1 MSCSSSLR
9 CWKLEAQ
16 GRAVW
21 VEHVA
26 ALCHP
31 EELGNLYGDAAQH
44 LYRLLGYSGKSYVIE
59 IKKEKK
65 KKRQNQLIP
74 PRWMP
79 DELCWS
85 RAM

>member
-1 MSCSSSLR
+1 MSGMSCSSSLR

-16 GRAVW
+16 GRAVR

-26 ALCHP
+26 ALCHS

-65 KKRQNQLIP
+65 KKGKIN
-74 PRWMP
+74 
-79 DELCWS
+79 
-85 RAM
+85 